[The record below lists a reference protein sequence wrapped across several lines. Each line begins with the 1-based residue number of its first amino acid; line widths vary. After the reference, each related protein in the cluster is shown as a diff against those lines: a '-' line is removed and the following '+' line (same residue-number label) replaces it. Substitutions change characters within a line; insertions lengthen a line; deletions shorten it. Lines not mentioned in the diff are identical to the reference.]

1 MHRPDLVRGARP
13 AHHGRA
19 LMTLKT
25 HKESIEAMV
34 KAAQELR
41 RQAGLLNQ
49 AAEALCAH
57 RNDDGSFAVN
67 RGQPFITSPCC
78 AICELDDC
86 YIPIYS
92 RVSNNCE

>member
-1 MHRPDLVRGARP
+1 
-13 AHHGRA
+13 
-19 LMTLKT
+19 MTLKT

-49 AAEALCAH
+49 AAEVLCTH

-67 RGQPFITSPCC
+67 RGLYVISPCC

-92 RVSNNCE
+92 RVPNNRE